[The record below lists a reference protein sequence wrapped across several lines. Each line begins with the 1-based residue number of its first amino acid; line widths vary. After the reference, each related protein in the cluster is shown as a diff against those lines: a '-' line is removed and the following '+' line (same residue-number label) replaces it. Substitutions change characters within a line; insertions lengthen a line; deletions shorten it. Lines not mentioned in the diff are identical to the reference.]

1 VVGGYSDGTYR
12 PAVPVD
18 RGQMAVFVA
27 RAIAGS
33 DGAVPPAPP
42 TPTFPDVTPT
52 STWAWAQKHVEYAVA
67 RGIVSGYGDGGYH
80 PEVGVTRDQM
90 AVFVQRAFALPM

>member
-1 VVGGYSDGTYR
+1 MVGGYSDGTYR

-52 STWAWAQKHVEYAVA
+52 STWAWAQKHVEYTVA
-67 RGIVSGYGDGGYH
+67 RGVVSGYGDGLYH
-80 PEVGVTRDQM
+80 PEIGVTRDQM
-90 AVFVQRAFALPM
+90 AVFVARAFALPM